1 MEQVADGTPLNRT
14 IPLLLFV
21 AVLAVMGLHHW
32 YVLTEHSGFLMAM
45 FLLPPLGML
54 ALGGIIYPPV
64 LYSVGKYGRNLP
76 LLTKAAGFALLIV
89 GLAIGFYLF
98 RFVYHF

>member
-21 AVLAVMGLHHW
+21 AVLVVMGLHHW
-32 YVLTEHSGFLMAM
+32 YVLTEHSGFLMAI
-45 FLLPPLGML
+45 FLLPAIGML

-76 LLTKAAGFALLIV
+76 LTTKAAGFALVIL

-98 RFVYHF
+98 KFVYQF